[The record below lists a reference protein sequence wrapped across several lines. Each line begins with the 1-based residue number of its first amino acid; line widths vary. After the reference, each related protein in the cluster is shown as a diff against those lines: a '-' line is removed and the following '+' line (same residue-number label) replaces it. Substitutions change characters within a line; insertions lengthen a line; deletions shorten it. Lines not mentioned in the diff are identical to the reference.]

1 MKNNPKITRIKLETD
16 HEKDYIFFG
25 IVCHEPDYKLSLALN
40 RKMNISL
47 KSGSHLTIP
56 QDNDSGHSFSKFSDS
71 PSSPDLIY
79 DLLSNRNGKYYL
91 IKKLKNI
98 DYIFRIYD
106 PDHLTNTVQ
115 LISLIRE
122 IDCVSAVFKL
132 IPKEIKDK
140 NMHYIT
146 S

>member
-47 KSGSHLTIP
+47 KSGSQLTIS
-56 QDNDSGHSFSKFSDS
+56 QDNDSSYSFSRFSDS

-98 DYIFRIYD
+98 DYIFRFYD

-115 LISLIRE
+115 IIS
-122 IDCVSAVFKL
+122 
-132 IPKEIKDK
+132 
-140 NMHYIT
+140 
-146 S
+146 